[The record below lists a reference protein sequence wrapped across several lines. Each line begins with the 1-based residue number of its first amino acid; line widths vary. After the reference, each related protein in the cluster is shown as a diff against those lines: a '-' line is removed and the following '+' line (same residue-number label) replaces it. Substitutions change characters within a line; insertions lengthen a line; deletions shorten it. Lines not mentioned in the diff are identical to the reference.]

1 MAVPRSGMPGISDLV
16 RWGAAIVV
24 FILVLLLPGVLSV
37 QWMVIAVQ
45 ALLLSLAVLALTML
59 AGYAGQFS
67 IASAALLAVGAGL
80 LAWLTIQLGLSP
92 ILGIIGAA
100 IGGGLVGLFVGVPS
114 LRLRGIYFLLATLAV
129 NFIVLYFFG
138 KYVTDQFGTLGLI
151 YEPLELFGT
160 KFTTDK
166 SWFYLLVPVVALV
179 MIFTRNVRRS
189 AVGRSLL
196 AIKQNEVAAAASG
209 IDVVHLKLS
218 VFVISSAL
226 TAVAGALYGFYF
238 QTISGNYFT
247 LQMAINMYVA
257 LIVGGQLSPAGA
269 VVGSVFVSAGPTVVS
284 ELSKSFESPWLSN
297 HGGEVTN
304 FVFGVLIIVMLL
316 VQPAGIWGAV
326 EWLWSRLRG
335 LVARRPPETQPP
347 ATRPPTAEGE
357 AA

>member
-1 MAVPRSGMPGISDLV
+1 VAAPRSGMPRTSDLV
-16 RWGAAIVV
+16 RWVAALLV
-24 FILVLLLPGVLSV
+24 FVLVLLLPGVLSV
-37 QWMVIAVQ
+37 QWMAIAVQ

-67 IASAALLAVGAGL
+67 IASGALLAVGAGV
-80 LAWLTIQLGLSP
+80 LAWLTIQIGLSP

-129 NFIVLYFFG
+129 NFIALYFFG
-138 KYVTDQFGTLGLI
+138 KYVTNEFGTLGLI
-151 YEPLELFGT
+151 YSPLEVLGT
-160 KFTTDK
+160 KFTSDK
-166 SWFYLLVPVVALV
+166 NWFYLLVPIVALV

-226 TAVAGALYGFYF
+226 TAVAGALYGYYF
-238 QTISGNYFT
+238 QSIASNYFT

-284 ELSKSFESPWLSN
+284 ELSKSTESAWLSI

-304 FVFGVLIIVMLL
+304 FIFGALIIVMLL

-326 EWLWSRLRG
+326 EWVGTYVRDLVHRRG
-335 LVARRPPETQPP
+335 PAAPPP
-347 ATRPPTAEGE
+347 AAGPPTAEGE